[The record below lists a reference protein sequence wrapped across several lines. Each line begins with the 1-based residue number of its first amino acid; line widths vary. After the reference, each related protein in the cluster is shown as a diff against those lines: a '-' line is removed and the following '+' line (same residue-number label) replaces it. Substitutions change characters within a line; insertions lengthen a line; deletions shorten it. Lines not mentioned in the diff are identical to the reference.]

1 MKRPR
6 GDRAVLALTTEGFL
20 SRLSFGLVNLAVPLY
35 ALQLKLNIEVIGILT
50 SVNVI
55 IQIVLKPIMGTVTD
69 RLGPRRSL
77 IWAIALRSAV
87 PLAFIV
93 ARVPWQLFVI
103 RLFYGFT
110 QAWRDPALNAVI
122 ADAGGKKK
130 VASAFAWYHTAKNTA
145 SAIGRAI
152 AGVLLT
158 VTGANYPLV
167 FAVGFGLSIL
177 PLAAILRGLPD
188 HVGRRTA
195 ADEALDALPVIEDPV
210 VTRQVRRRVAGFTG
224 LGFLYGLTAGMLGL
238 FPVIAKQYFGLSAAA
253 IGLIML
259 ASTVVILVSGPLFGW
274 LADNVNRNV
283 VLLVR
288 AVANTCS
295 SLVFLV
301 ANGAVTVG
309 AGRALD
315 DMGKAAFRP
324 AWGSI
329 MAEVAELDRR
339 KRARTMSF
347 IDVGEDAGDAAGPVL
362 AGWLLAIGGLPAM
375 LLTRIGLAVVTE
387 AATFVMTHRR
397 PAEAPKPL
405 VFSTRVATVG
415 AAVAPLPPPLSPP
428 LPPPDTTPG
437 WVEVARQERRRLR
450 QAAAEAGSGAGLAGS
465 VTDAAGAVTGRTL
478 AGRPGRG

>member
-1 MKRPR
+1 MKQPR
-6 GDRAVLALTTEGFL
+6 GDRALLALTTEGFL

-35 ALQLKLNIEVIGILT
+35 ALRLHLNIEIIGILT

-55 IQIVLKPIMGTVTD
+55 IQIVLKPIMGTFTD
-69 RLGPRRSL
+69 RLGARRSL
-77 IWAIALRSAV
+77 IWAISLRSIV

-145 SAIGRAI
+145 SALGRAI
-152 AGVLLT
+152 AGVLLS
-158 VTGANYPLV
+158 VTASNYPLV

-177 PLAAILRGLPD
+177 PLLAVLRGLPA
-188 HVGRRTA
+188 HVGRKVALTEA
-195 ADEALDALPVIEDPV
+195 ELDEPEPLPDPV
-210 VTRQVRRRVAGFTG
+210 HARAVRRRVLGFSG

-238 FPVIAKQYFGLSAAA
+238 FPVIAQQYFHMTPAQ

-259 ASTVVILVSGPLFGW
+259 ASTAVILISGPVFGW
-274 LADNVNRNV
+274 LADNASRNI

-301 ANGAVTVG
+301 AHGALIVG
-309 AGRALD
+309 VGRSLD

-329 MAEVAELDRR
+329 MAEVSALDRR
-339 KRARTMSF
+339 KRARTMSL
-347 IDVGEDAGDAAGPVL
+347 IDVGEDAGDAVGPVL
-362 AGWLLAIGGLPAM
+362 AGWLLAVGGLPLM
-375 LLTRIGLAVVTE
+375 LFTRIGLAAVTE
-387 AATFVMTHRR
+387 VATFVMIHRAPQAPDDRRVVFTTRAFDRHDPALTSEQPTLAPPRWVASARDERRAAVTRR
-397 PAEAPKPL
+397 P
-405 VFSTRVATVG
+405 
-415 AAVAPLPPPLSPP
+415 
-428 LPPPDTTPG
+428 TTPDR
-437 WVEVARQERRRLR
+437 AT
-450 QAAAEAGSGAGLAGS
+450 SIS
-465 VTDAAGAVTGRTL
+465 
-478 AGRPGRG
+478 